1 MEQSLKETKP
11 EMEAQEQG
19 NGKRNE
25 TNKESKPVVTGRK
38 AARSLRLFR
47 GDDDTI
53 QELIELPELV
63 SDLDRGKGK
72 LEDRPV
78 VSSAYSPQKCVESG
92 PKPPREDDDESGLDA
107 EKGKKVVLDE
117 IEPIS
122 SATYFPH
129 TPADQVLIKLR
140 EPGASNGTKTHV
152 LKADVE
158 FDHSVDGDITNIQNY
173 TPFLSHSVSQE
184 KVDDLAEKLK
194 HASVAGEIDKV
205 KKVSFLGDSKS
216 CRLETEP
223 DKSQASERESREP
236 LGHESEE
243 DHSEDVFPLAV
254 ELRPFKNKVGGHTAI
269 FRFSRKAV
277 CKALMNR
284 ENLWYEA
291 VELRH
296 PELLEFMPKYVG
308 VLNVRYSSLIR
319 EESNSQ
325 SATRENSTSE
335 GVLESEIK
343 GNEIHPFE
351 GKEDRLPPE
360 VVLDD
365 NKHII
370 PEMLWNQYSH
380 SFPSPNDAFVNKVGN
395 LHTSADTAERES
407 MSSSS
412 VPFYNHDNII
422 SAGSNNIG
430 STSVNKDLQVQV
442 LQEVFSP
449 SNKKRADQEDEIFMM
464 DDDPAQNN
472 IHENT
477 EKGSGQKD
485 LDDDRRSSITTQNS
499 GNSLYGKNSQKFRK
513 HTRFERFILLG
524 DLTADM
530 KKPCVLDLKMGTRQ
544 YGVEA
549 KPSKQ
554 QSQREKCSKTTS
566 RRLGVRVCGLQVWDV
581 VRNRYHIRDKY
592 FGRRIKEGREF
603 CTVLSRFLYDGKSK
617 CSIIIKIPSLI
628 RQLQQLY
635 KIFKQLKDYRMYGS
649 SILLMY
655 DGLQKENDDI
665 KVRIIDFAQSVIAE
679 SSLPVSTTI
688 PPKNVG
694 VPDMGYLRGV
704 RTLISYFK
712 IIFRI
717 FTGADYESIEGC
729 KNVLSTISPSGPA
742 FVNHWS
748 DEDDGHDDSDSD
760 DELGAMCVIPGQFD
774 CEYPQYSDDEG
785 ISE

>member
-1 MEQSLKETKP
+1 MEQRLKEIKP
-11 EMEAQEQG
+11 EMEAEEHVI
-19 NGKRNE
+19 GKKND

-47 GDDDTI
+47 GDDDKI

-63 SDLDRGKGK
+63 SESDRGK
-72 LEDRPV
+72 LEDCPV
-78 VSSAYSPQKCVESG
+78 VSLVYSPQKGDEGG
-92 PKPPREDDDESGLDA
+92 PKSSRETDDLNAPDA
-107 EKGKKVVLDE
+107 QKRKQVVLDE

-129 TPADQVLIKLR
+129 TPADQMLIKLR

-173 TPFLSHSVSQE
+173 TPFLSHSVLQE
-184 KVDDLAEKLK
+184 KVDDLTEKLK
-194 HASVAGEIDKV
+194 HAAVTGEIDKV
-205 KKVSFLGDSKS
+205 KKVSFLGDLKT
-216 CRLETEP
+216 CRLETET
-223 DKSQASERESREP
+223 DKSKANEEQSKEP
-236 LGHESEE
+236 PGNTLEKDQGE
-243 DHSEDVFPLAV
+243 DIFPLAV

-308 VLNVRYSSLIR
+308 VLNVRYSSLVR

-335 GVLESEIK
+335 GMLDSDIK
-343 GNEIHPFE
+343 GNKLYSFD

-370 PEMLWNQYSH
+370 PEMLWKRYSH
-380 SFPSPNDAFVNKVGN
+380 SFPSPNDSFVNKEGN
-395 LHTSADTAERES
+395 SYPYVDTVERES
-407 MSSSS
+407 KPSSS
-412 VPFYNHDNII
+412 VPFYSHDNIV
-422 SAGSNNIG
+422 SKGSNNIG

-449 SNKKRADQEDEIFMM
+449 SNKKRSDQAEEIFTM
-464 DDDPAQNN
+464 DDDAAQNN
-472 IHENT
+472 DDHDM
-477 EKGSGQKD
+477 EKETCQKD
-485 LDDDRRSSITTQNS
+485 LDDQRRSSITTQSS
-499 GNSLYGKNSQKFRK
+499 GNSLCGRNSQKFRK
-513 HTRFERFILLG
+513 HTRFERFILLE

-554 QSQREKCSKTTS
+554 QSQREKCLKTTS
-566 RRLGVRVCGLQVWDV
+566 RKLGVRVCGLQVWDV

-603 CTVLSRFLYDGKSK
+603 CAVLSRFLYDGKLK
-617 CSIIIKIPSLI
+617 FSIVIKIPNLI

-635 KIFKQLKDYRMYGS
+635 RIFKQLKDYRMYGS

-679 SSLPVSTTI
+679 SSLPASTTI
-688 PPKNVG
+688 PPKNAG
-694 VPDMGYLRGV
+694 LPDMGYLRGV
-704 RTLISYFK
+704 CTLISYFK

-717 FTGADYESIEGC
+717 FTGADYESVEVS
-729 KNVLSTISPSGPA
+729 KNVLSYISPMGPD
-742 FVNHWS
+742 FVNHWP
-748 DEDDGHDDSDSD
+748 DEDDDHDVSDSD
-760 DELGAMCVIPGQFD
+760 DEFGAMHVTPDQFD
-774 CEYPQYSDDEG
+774 CEYPQFSDDEG